1 MCLGIKRMCTEN
13 AEARAVV
20 VGTSWGG
27 VEALSIVLK
36 GLPPD
41 FPLPVIVVQHQHPN
55 SDDILSLILRKRAQ
69 MYVKEVEE
77 KEPLENGVVYVA
89 PANYHLLVELDK
101 SLSLSNEAP
110 HNYSR
115 PSIDLTFMS
124 AVDVYGAS
132 LIGVVLTGANDDG
145 AAGLKMITKFGGT
158 TIVQE
163 PSTARMDCMPLA
175 AVKATTVDHIV
186 SLDEIAP
193 LLVELVSGS

>member
-1 MCLGIKRMCTEN
+1 MCTEN

>member
-1 MCLGIKRMCTEN
+1 MCTEN
-13 AEARAVV
+13 AEAKAVV

-36 GLPPD
+36 GLPSD

-69 MYVKEVEE
+69 MHVKEVEE

-115 PSIDLTFMS
+115 PSIDLTFKS
-124 AVDVYGAS
+124 AVDVFGAS

-158 TIVQE
+158 TVVQE

-175 AVKATTVDHIV
+175 AVKATSVDHIV